1 TAYAYFVSPLRY
13 RTPDKQCGP
22 GRYRGL
28 TAFASLSMAV
38 SDRKNTFALKYL
50 CLCLGVLPVLPAQAE
65 YVGEIYNGED
75 MIITTAHKL
84 FPNTTI
90 ASPKFEITEKDI
102 EKINASTAT
111 DLVRNAPGIQV
122 RRRFIGDTNGVVAT
136 RGSTNFQTAHTMLF
150 QDGIPLSNIAQT
162 KWNGAPRWNLI
173 ASNSVESIDILYG
186 PFSAEYSGNSFGS
199 VINVKTKMPEKFSMH
214 MDVMGILQPVK
225 RFGRDDTLW
234 GHKEFISAGN
244 RFDDVTV
251 FGFYNHL
258 ENQGQPQMWDMQK
271 VKPGNTGTLVT
282 GGQFTQ
288 DNKGNRTIITGDSG
302 IENTI
307 SDLYSLKIGYDF
319 TDDLR
324 GLFTIAFE
332 DFERNT
338 GYEDLTGRN
347 YLKQAN
353 GLPFWGNGTT
363 DVANQNGFQFTP
375 TKRLYGSSRYAPS
388 KNQRQTLSYGLNL
401 SGQLNDDWS
410 IDTSASFF
418 DAYKD
423 HRVSP
428 TYSPLDPLNNNKGT
442 ITDKKMWWTTFDFK
456 LATQNLFG
464 NEDLGFMWGYH
475 YNQVSLNIKTYKSN
489 NIANEIKYFL
499 KQNSGG
505 KTEMHSGFAQIDY
518 QFLQDWNVMVG
529 GRLDSW
535 TARNGHDIKN
545 GFGAHNLQFSN
556 RDQIRLSPKFSLA
569 WEPGDFTARY
579 SFSRAYRFAL
589 VGELFAS
596 STVATTKNISDP
608 GLGPEN
614 GNFHNLTLAYNI
626 PEGMVSMDVFYNQIK
641 NEIMNTKKLIGN
653 STISTFFGIGKTETV
668 GVQMSYRQDHV
679 MGVPIAL
686 DFNATWLDKTILDNP
701 NNPALSG
708 KQWVRTSHWKVN
720 AVATW
725 HTLPQWDNTVSF
737 NYRGPQFATETNSDN
752 SNLRVYGSSSE
763 YHLLNFK
770 SLYKQPLG
778 NGMMATVSLGIDNL
792 LDENYYDY
800 HPYPQRTYFVQIGLD
815 I

>member
-1 TAYAYFVSPLRY
+1 MKFKLKPL
-13 RTPDKQCGP
+13 
-22 GRYRGL
+22 
-28 TAFASLSMAV
+28 FI
-38 SDRKNTFALKYL
+38 
-50 CLCLGVLPVLPAQAE
+50 CLGALPVLPASAE
-65 YVGEIYNGED
+65 YVGEVHHGED

-84 FPNTTI
+84 FPNTEI

-150 QDGIPLSNIAQT
+150 QDGIPLSNMAQT

-173 ASNSVESIDILYG
+173 APSSVESIDILYG
-186 PFSAEYSGNSFGS
+186 PFSAEFSGNSFGS
-199 VINVKTKMPEKFSMH
+199 VIKVKTKMPEKFTMH

-225 RFGRDDTLW
+225 HFGRDDTLW

-271 VKPGNTGTLVT
+271 VAPGNAGTAVT

-288 DNKGNRTIITGDSG
+288 DVNGNKTIITGDSG
-302 IENTI
+302 IEETI
-307 SDLYSLKIGYDF
+307 SDLYSLKAGYDF

-338 GYEDLTGRN
+338 GYDDLAGRN

-353 GLPFWGNGTT
+353 GSPFWGTGSTF
-363 DVANQNGFQFTP
+363 ANQNGYQFQP
-375 TKRLYGSSRYAPS
+375 TKRSFGSSRYAPN

-428 TYSPLDPLNNNKGT
+428 TYSPLDPNNDNKGT

-464 NEDLGFMWGYH
+464 NEDLGFMWGYQ
-475 YNQVSLNIKTYKSN
+475 YNQVSLNIKTYNSN
-489 NIANEIKYFL
+489 NIASEIKSSL
-499 KQNSGG
+499 KQDSGG

-535 TARNGHDIKN
+535 SSKNGHDIKN
-545 GFGAHNLQFSN
+545 GFGAHNLHFAD

-596 STVATTKNISDP
+596 STVAATKNISDP
-608 GLGPEN
+608 SLGPEN

-626 PEGMVSMDVFYNQIK
+626 PEGLVSVDVFYNQIK
-641 NEIMNTKKLIGN
+641 NEIMNTKIVVGGN
-653 STISTFFGIGKTETV
+653 SINTFSGIGKTETV
-668 GVQMSYRQDHV
+668 GVQMVYRQDHV
-679 MGVPIAL
+679 MDLPIAL

-701 NNPALSG
+701 KNPALVG
-708 KQWVRTSHWKVN
+708 KQWGRTSHWKVN

-725 HTLPQWDNTVSF
+725 HTTPQWDNTVSF
-737 NYRGPQFATETNSDN
+737 NYRGPQYATQDNSDN
-752 SNLRVYGSSSE
+752 PHLRVYGSSSE

-770 SLYKQPLG
+770 SMYKQPLG
-778 NGMMATVSLGIDNL
+778 NDMTATVSFGIDNL
-792 LDENYYDY
+792 LDENYYDF
-800 HPYPQRTYFVQIGLD
+800 HPYPQRTYFAQIGLD

>member
-1 TAYAYFVSPLRY
+1 MLN
-13 RTPDKQCGP
+13 
-22 GRYRGL
+22 
-28 TAFASLSMAV
+28 
-38 SDRKNTFALKYL
+38 RKKSL
-50 CLCLGVLPVLPAQAE
+50 CLFLGTLPVLAAQAE
-65 YVGEIYNGED
+65 YVGEVHHGED

-90 ASPKFEITEKDI
+90 ASPRFKITEKDI
-102 EKINASTAT
+102 EKVNASTAT

-150 QDGIPLSNIAQT
+150 QDGISLSNMAQT

-173 ASNSVESIDILYG
+173 APNSVESIDILYG

-199 VINVKTKMPEKFSMH
+199 VIKVKTKMPEKFSMH
-214 MDVMGILQPVK
+214 MDVMGILQPLK
-225 RFGRDDTLW
+225 KFGRDDTLW

-244 RFDDVTV
+244 RFDKTTV
-251 FGFYNHL
+251 FAFYNHL
-258 ENQGQPQMWDMQK
+258 ENQGQPQMWDAQT
-271 VKPGNTGTLVT
+271 VKPLGTSGSPTTPVT

-288 DNKGNRTIITGDSG
+288 NTTGKPVVITGDSG

-307 SDLYSLKIGYDF
+307 SDLYSLKTGYDF
-319 TDDLR
+319 TEELR

-338 GYEDLTGRN
+338 GYDDLAGRN

-353 GLPFWGNGTT
+353 GAPFWGTGATY
-363 DVANQNGFQFTP
+363 ASQNGVEFQP
-375 TKRLYGSSRYAPS
+375 TKRAYGASRYAPS
-388 KNQRQTLSYGLNL
+388 KNKRQTLSYGLNL
-401 SGQLNDDWS
+401 SGQLTEDWS

-423 HRVSP
+423 HRVNP
-428 TYSPLDPLNNNKGT
+428 TYSALDPNNNNKGT

-464 NEDLGFMWGYH
+464 NEDLGFMWGYQ

-489 NIANEIKYFL
+489 NISSEIKSSL
-499 KQNSGG
+499 KQDSGG

-518 QFLQDWNVMVG
+518 QFLQDWNVMAGARV
-529 GRLDSW
+529 DSW
-535 TARNGHDIKN
+535 SASHGHDIKK
-545 GFGAHNLQFSN
+545 GFGAHNLQFAD
-556 RDQIRLSPKFSLA
+556 RDQIRVSPKFSLA

-596 STVATTKNISDP
+596 STVAATKNISDP
-608 GLGPEN
+608 SLGPEN
-614 GNFHNLTLAYNI
+614 GNFHDLTLAYQI
-626 PEGMVSMDVFYNQIK
+626 PRGLVSVDVFYNEIE
-641 NEIMNTKKLIGN
+641 NEIMNTKIIDPNNPGN
-653 STISTFFGIGKTETV
+653 TISTFFGIGRTETV
-668 GVQMSYRQDHV
+668 GVQMVFRQDNV
-679 MGVPIAL
+679 FDLPLGL
-686 DFNATWLDKTILDNP
+686 DMNATWLDKTIRDNP
-701 NNPALSG
+701 NNPALVG

-737 NYRGPQFATETNSDN
+737 NYRGPQYANEDNSDN
-752 SNLRVYGSSSE
+752 PHLRVYGSSSE

-778 NGMMATVSLGIDNL
+778 NDMTATVSFGIDNL
-792 LDENYYDY
+792 LDENYYDF
-800 HPYPQRTYFVQIGLD
+800 HPYPQRTYFAQIGLD